1 MTDPL
6 QIFWDD
12 ILSED
17 SKKITKTFN
26 SLTASEQQKILVHLY
41 KMTNEPGWHSA
52 QVQTAVKAIEV
63 IEDHKQS

>member
-6 QIFWDD
+6 QAFWDD

-17 SKKITKTFN
+17 STKISDTFK
-26 SLTASEQQKILVHLY
+26 SLSATEQQKVLVHLY

-52 QVQTAVKAIEV
+52 QVQTASKAIQV
-63 IEDHKQS
+63 IEENKQS

>member
-6 QIFWDD
+6 QTFWDD

-17 SKKITKTFN
+17 PRKITKTFN

-41 KMTNEPGWHSA
+41 KMTNEPGWLST
-52 QVQTAVKAIEV
+52 QVQTASKAIKAIE
-63 IEDHKQS
+63 EHNQS